1 MNCGL
6 LTSKKEPVPLKSI
19 SVEVSVNGFI
29 ADVSST
35 FTYENTESN
44 PVEAVFVFPMEDG
57 SSVYDFHAEIGGNLI
72 EATIKEKQEAIYDY
86 DDAISSGQEA
96 FLLEES
102 DESPDVFRL
111 SVGSLPAGQTAS
123 VSLSYVTEL
132 PVQADDALRF
142 FLPTVLCPRYTPQG
156 TTSLTSEVPFVPCD
170 SVPYSLSL
178 NCHLSSLNGI
188 ASVKSNSSL
197 SPLEYLSDDK
207 TEAKVSLSPG
217 FQFDRDV
224 ELLIYYSQAHQPTAV
239 VEAGVSTAAEG
250 SLMGVPLVMVSLYPE
265 FSRSTEESLTKNGE
279 FIFLMDC
286 SGSMKETMEWESN
299 SARRIE
305 SARDT
310 LLLLLKSL
318 PFGCYFNICLFG
330 SHFKFFFPKSVE
342 YTQQTMESAMKK
354 VKDMDANLGGTEIL
368 SPLCEIFR
376 EPCKPGYPRQLF
388 VFTDGEVGNIKE
400 VIEKVKKN
408 SAKHRCFTFGIGDGA
423 STALIKGMAKAGNG
437 HFQFVCGKDRMQAK
451 VMQTL
456 SFALQ
461 PAVTNVA
468 LNWHVPDGMEVV
480 PVSETPMM
488 LFSGQQL
495 ILYSQLKGK
504 VDETAVGHVSLQYSL
519 CDMEHKTEMHFAL
532 NCAKHSRLTAHRL
545 AAKSLINQMEEKKE
559 EQLLTGGGIENLK
572 KNIVEM
578 SSEARV
584 LSPYTAFI
592 AINKES
598 REAIQAPLIRR
609 DIPCGDYM
617 NEVSLFNSGD
627 YMNEVSLF
635 NSGDYMNEVS
645 SFDSEE
651 YYMNE
656 LLLFNSAMPCDSSLK
671 ASLPKKKGSSLIS
684 KIFMKCLSPASNSM
698 SELPVP
704 VEEEKQK
711 DPMLKLI
718 SFQKANGSWELQQE
732 LINLF
737 NKAEQEVL
745 QKKPKEISDKSVWA
759 TFLALLWLHGFNS
772 HMKDEWKFVA
782 LKAVSW
788 IKAQPGLNLSICL
801 QAGNDLLGCQ
811 LDLKTLEL

>member
-1 MNCGL
+1 NSIHIDLCSFNL
-6 LTSKKEPVPLKSI
+6 HFSVPLKSI

-35 FTYENTESN
+35 LTYENAESN

-57 SSVYDFHAEIGGNLI
+57 SSVYDFHAEIGCNLI
-72 EATIKEKQEAIYDY
+72 EATIKEKQEARYDY

-156 TTSLTSEVPFVPCD
+156 EKNIYQLMPFVPCD

-224 ELLIYYSQAHQPTAV
+224 ELLIYYSQAHQPTVV
-239 VEAGVSTAAEG
+239 VEAGLSTAAEG
-250 SLMGVPLVMVSLYPE
+250 SLMGVPLVMVRLYPE
-265 FSRSTEESLTKNGE
+265 FSRFTEESLTKNGE

-286 SGSMKETMEWESN
+286 SGSMKETMKWECN
-299 SARRIE
+299 SVRRIE

-330 SHFKFFFPKSVE
+330 SRFKFFFPKSVE

-368 SPLCEIFR
+368 RPLREIFR
-376 EPCKPGYPRQLF
+376 KPCKPGYPRQLF
-388 VFTDGEVGNIKE
+388 VFTDGAVGNIKE
-400 VIEKVKKN
+400 VIEKVKRN
-408 SAKHRCFTFGIGDGA
+408 SAKHRCFTFGIGDGV

-437 HFQFVCGKDRMQAK
+437 HFQFVCGKDRMQEK

-456 SFALQ
+456 RFALQ

-480 PVSETPMM
+480 PVSETPTM

-504 VDETAVGHVSLQYSL
+504 VRSAGANPSQHRAQGRNQSWAGCQPTYVCV
-519 CDMEHKTEMHFAL
+519 F
-532 NCAKHSRLTAHRL
+532 RLTAHRL

-559 EQLLTGGGIENLK
+559 EQLLTGGENENLK

-609 DIPCGDYM
+609 DIPCGKCFYFHAFLI
-617 NEVSLFNSGD
+617 VKWGRS
-627 YMNEVSLF
+627 Y
-635 NSGDYMNEVS
+635 
-645 SFDSEE
+645 SERTVCQE
-651 YYMNE
+651 C
-656 LLLFNSAMPCDSSLK
+656 SAD
-671 ASLPKKKGSSLIS
+671 
-684 KIFMKCLSPASNSM
+684 
-698 SELPVP
+698 E
-704 VEEEKQK
+704 
-711 DPMLKLI
+711 
-718 SFQKANGSWELQQE
+718 
-732 LINLF
+732 
-737 NKAEQEVL
+737 
-745 QKKPKEISDKSVWA
+745 KSVRQS
-759 TFLALLWLHGFNS
+759 NDY
-772 HMKDEWKFVA
+772 K
-782 LKAVSW
+782 
-788 IKAQPGLNLSICL
+788 
-801 QAGNDLLGCQ
+801 AGNWRCDNECC
-811 LDLKTLEL
+811 

>member
-617 NEVSLFNSGD
+617 NEVSLFNS
-627 YMNEVSLF
+627 
-635 NSGDYMNEVS
+635 
-645 SFDSEE
+645 
-651 YYMNE
+651 
-656 LLLFNSAMPCDSSLK
+656 AMPCDSSLK

>member
-1 MNCGL
+1 HLPVCGQL
-6 LTSKKEPVPLKSI
+6 SLFSSMPLKSI

-35 FTYENTESN
+35 LTYENAESN

-57 SSVYDFHAEIGGNLI
+57 SSVYDFHAEIGCNLI
-72 EATIKEKQEAIYDY
+72 EATIKEKQEARYDY

-156 TTSLTSEVPFVPCD
+156 STSLTSEVPFVPCD

-224 ELLIYYSQAHQPTAV
+224 ELLIYYSQAHQPTVV
-239 VEAGVSTAAEG
+239 VEAGLSTAAEG
-250 SLMGVPLVMVSLYPE
+250 SLMGVPLVMVRLYPE
-265 FSRSTEESLTKNGE
+265 FSRFTEESLTKNGE

-286 SGSMKETMEWESN
+286 SGSMKETMKWECN
-299 SARRIE
+299 SVRRIE

-330 SHFKFFFPKSVE
+330 SRFKFFFPKSVE

-368 SPLCEIFR
+368 RPLREIFR
-376 EPCKPGYPRQLF
+376 KPCKPGYPRQLF
-388 VFTDGEVGNIKE
+388 VFTDGAVGNIKE
-400 VIEKVKKN
+400 VIEKVKRN
-408 SAKHRCFTFGIGDGA
+408 SAKHRCFTFGIGDGV

-437 HFQFVCGKDRMQAK
+437 HFQFVCGKDRMQEK

-456 SFALQ
+456 RFALQ

-480 PVSETPMM
+480 PVSETPTM

-504 VDETAVGHVSLQYSL
+504 VRKRRKEGMVILLTFLVKTIFKIEPKMEMIRALVSS
-519 CDMEHKTEMHFAL
+519 K
-532 NCAKHSRLTAHRL
+532 
-545 AAKSLINQMEEKKE
+545 
-559 EQLLTGGGIENLK
+559 QLLTGGENENLK

-609 DIPCGDYM
+609 DIPCGKCFY
-617 NEVSLFNSGD
+617 FHA
-627 YMNEVSLF
+627 F
-635 NSGDYMNEVS
+635 
-645 SFDSEE
+645 
-651 YYMNE
+651 
-656 LLLFNSAMPCDSSLK
+656 
-671 ASLPKKKGSSLIS
+671 LI
-684 KIFMKCLSPASNSM
+684 
-698 SELPVP
+698 
-704 VEEEKQK
+704 EEKQK

-732 LINLF
+732 LINSF

-745 QKKPKEISDKSVWA
+745 QKMPKEISDKSVWA

-788 IKAQPGLNLSICL
+788 IKAQPGMSF
-801 QAGNDLLGCQ
+801 
-811 LDLKTLEL
+811 

>member
-1 MNCGL
+1 HLPVCGHIDL
-6 LTSKKEPVPLKSI
+6 CSFNLHFSVPLKSI

-35 FTYENTESN
+35 LTYENAESN

-57 SSVYDFHAEIGGNLI
+57 SSVYDFHAEIGCNLI
-72 EATIKEKQEAIYDY
+72 EATIKEKQEARYDY

-156 TTSLTSEVPFVPCD
+156 STSLTSEVPFVPCD

-224 ELLIYYSQAHQPTAV
+224 ELLIYYSQAHQPTVV
-239 VEAGVSTAAEG
+239 VEAGLSTAAEG
-250 SLMGVPLVMVSLYPE
+250 SLMGVPLVMVRLYPE
-265 FSRSTEESLTKNGE
+265 FSRFTEESLTKNGE

-286 SGSMKETMEWESN
+286 SGSMKETMKWECN
-299 SARRIE
+299 SVRRIE

-330 SHFKFFFPKSVE
+330 SRFKFFFPKSVE

-368 SPLCEIFR
+368 RPLREIFR
-376 EPCKPGYPRQLF
+376 KPCKPGYPRQLF
-388 VFTDGEVGNIKE
+388 VFTDGAVGNIKE
-400 VIEKVKKN
+400 VIEKVKRN
-408 SAKHRCFTFGIGDGA
+408 SAKHRCFTFGIGDGV

-437 HFQFVCGKDRMQAK
+437 HFQFVCGKDRMQEK

-456 SFALQ
+456 RFALQ

-480 PVSETPMM
+480 PVSETPTM

-559 EQLLTGGGIENLK
+559 EQLLTGGENENLK

-609 DIPCGDYM
+609 DIPCGK
-617 NEVSLFNSGD
+617 F
-627 YMNEVSLF
+627 
-635 NSGDYMNEVS
+635 
-645 SFDSEE
+645 
-651 YYMNE
+651 
-656 LLLFNSAMPCDSSLK
+656 
-671 ASLPKKKGSSLIS
+671 
-684 KIFMKCLSPASNSM
+684 
-698 SELPVP
+698 P

-732 LINLF
+732 LINSF
-737 NKAEQEVL
+737 NK
-745 QKKPKEISDKSVWA
+745 ISDKSVWA

-811 LDLKTLEL
+811 LDLKMLEL